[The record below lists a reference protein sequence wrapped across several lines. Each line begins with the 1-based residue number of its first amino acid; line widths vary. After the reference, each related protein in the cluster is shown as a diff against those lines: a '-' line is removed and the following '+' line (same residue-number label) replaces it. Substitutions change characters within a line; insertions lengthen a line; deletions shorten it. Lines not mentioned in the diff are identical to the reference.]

1 MLEQP
6 RWLHHGRS
14 HWDQC
19 PLLHYTTM
27 TACCKRYK
35 QLEFVFKMCTRIVL
49 VKKENG
55 KLPGVV
61 ILTESSN
68 KLSALVMGVDVLII
82 V

>member
-35 QLEFVFKMCTRIVL
+35 QLEFIFKLCTRIVL

-55 KLPGVV
+55 KLPRAV

-68 KLSALVMGVDVLII
+68 KLSALVKGVDVLII